1 MELVI
6 VGAHHAQMPLVLR
19 EQVAI
24 AAAELPATLAA
35 LGTIASEGFILSTC
49 NRTEIIALVADV
61 ATGTAALTEL
71 LAAVAIT
78 APATIAPHLHTTV
91 GTAATARLLTIAA
104 GLDSMVLGEDQ
115 ILAQLK
121 GALDAAAAAGT
132 LGPVLHRLSA
142 AALVAG
148 KRARTETPLGR
159 GNLSVVSVALREA
172 QEALGSLRDR
182 HILIVGAGDTGELAL
197 KHLLK
202 NPREQPASIA
212 ITNRTAARATAL
224 AAHHNVKAI
233 PWSERAA
240 ALADADLVLCCTAA
254 RGTVLTR
261 DDVAA
266 ALAARPARPLVCL
279 DLAVP
284 RDIGPDV
291 AHLPGVLLRDVDAL
305 APICAA
311 ARIQR
316 QGAIAAA
323 RAIVAEEA
331 ARFDSWWRAR
341 AIAPTIAAL
350 REQVTALGEAE
361 AQRALDRLPDP
372 SARDAAIVRGLATS
386 LVNKLLHAPT
396 VALRTS
402 GDGEALALA
411 AASLFGLAAET
422 PAPTL
427 AAPQSAASWSGAS
440 GHVHAL
446 PTGDGRPAQVVTT
459 AHDDERWSAQ
469 SPPTMLA
476 GHA

>member
-19 EQVAI
+19 EQVVV
-24 AAAELPATLAA
+24 AAAELPATLAV
-35 LGTIASEGFILSTC
+35 LGTIAREGFILSTC
-49 NRTEIIALVADV
+49 NRTEIIALVANA
-61 ATGTAALTEL
+61 ATGTAALTDL
-71 LAAVAIT
+71 LAAVAVT

-91 GTAATARLLTIAA
+91 GSAATERLLTIAA

-121 GALDAAAAAGT
+121 GALDVAAAAGT
-132 LGPVLHRLSA
+132 LGPVMHRLSA

-148 KRARTETPLGR
+148 KRARAETPLGR
-159 GNLSVVSVALREA
+159 GNLSVVSVALHEA

-182 HILIVGAGDTGELAL
+182 HVLIVGAGDTGELAL

-212 ITNRTAARATAL
+212 ITNRTAARTTAL
-224 AAHHNVKAI
+224 AAHHNVTAV
-233 PWSERAA
+233 PWAERAA
-240 ALADADLVLCCTAA
+240 ALADADLVICCTAA
-254 RGTVLTR
+254 PGTVLTR
-261 DDVAA
+261 DDVTA

-284 RDIGPDV
+284 RDIDPDV
-291 AHLPGVLLRDVDAL
+291 AHLPGVFLRDVDAL

-311 ARIQR
+311 ARVQR

-323 RAIVAEEA
+323 QVIVAEEV
-331 ARFDSWWRAR
+331 ARFDTWWRAR

-350 REQVTALGEAE
+350 REQITALGEEE
-361 AQRALDRLPDP
+361 AQRALDRLPNL
-372 SARDAAIVRGLATS
+372 SVRDAAIVRGLATS

-411 AASLFGLAAET
+411 AATLFGLEAAMPE
-422 PAPTL
+422 PTI
-427 AAPQSAASWSGAS
+427 AAPQSAAPWCGTS
-440 GHVHAL
+440 GHVHDL
-446 PTGDGRPAQVVTT
+446 PDGDERPTQVVTT
-459 AHDDERWSAQ
+459 VHDDERWSAQ
-469 SPPTMLA
+469 PPPSMIA
-476 GHA
+476 GRA

>member
-35 LGTIASEGFILSTC
+35 LDTIAGEGFILSTC
-49 NRTEIIALVADV
+49 NRTEIIALVDDAAV
-61 ATGTAALTEL
+61 GTAALTEL
-71 LAAVAIT
+71 LAAVAVNT
-78 APATIAPHLHTTV
+78 PATIAPHLHTTV
-91 GTAATARLLTIAA
+91 GSAATARLLTIAA

-121 GALDAAAAAGT
+121 GALDAATTAGT
-132 LGPVLHRLSA
+132 LGPVMHRLSA

-172 QEALGSLRDR
+172 QEALGGLRDR
-182 HILIVGAGDTGELAL
+182 RVLIVGAGDTGELAL

-202 NPREQPASIA
+202 NSREHPAAIT
-212 ITNRTAARATAL
+212 ITNRTAARADTL
-224 AAHHNVKAI
+224 AAHYNI
-233 PWSERAA
+233 TSLPWAERAA
-240 ALADADLVLCCTAA
+240 ALTDVDLVLCCTAA
-254 RGTVLTR
+254 PGTVLTR
-261 DDVAA
+261 ADIVA

-284 RDIGPDV
+284 RDIDPEV
-291 AHLPGVLLRDVDAL
+291 ATLPGVLLRDVDAL

-311 ARIQR
+311 ARSQR

-323 RAIVAEEA
+323 QAIVAEEV

-361 AQRALDRLPDP
+361 VRRTLDRLPDL

-386 LVNKLLHAPT
+386 LVNKLLHTPT
-396 VALRTS
+396 IALRTS
-402 GDGEALALA
+402 DDGEALALA
-411 AASLFGLAAET
+411 AAALFGLEGEQA
-422 PAPTL
+422 APTPGTPQV
-427 AAPQSAASWSGAS
+427 AAGRRGTS
-440 GHVHAL
+440 GHVHDL
-446 PTGDGRPAQVVTT
+446 PSTTTPITQVMTT
-459 AHDDERWSAQ
+459 AHDDEHWPTTPQLSA
-469 SPPTMLA
+469 LA
-476 GHA
+476 GRV